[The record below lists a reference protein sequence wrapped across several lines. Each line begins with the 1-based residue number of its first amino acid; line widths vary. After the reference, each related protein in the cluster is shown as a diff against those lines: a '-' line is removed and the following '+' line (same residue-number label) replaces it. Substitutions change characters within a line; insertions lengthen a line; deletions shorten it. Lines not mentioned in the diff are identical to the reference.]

1 MFSGVFTSGAAGAVK
16 AYLATDEVRRLLG
29 ESTSMRIS
37 VQTSSRTANC
47 QLVFKLYDTAG
58 PQRPTG
64 LGPGY
69 AATFTSSAVTT
80 DFPLPIQVNG
90 PYSSNVDLVME
101 VSASSG
107 SAVEIFQ
114 GTITITLFFT

>member
-1 MFSGVFTSGAAGAVK
+1 MSGAAGAVR
-16 AYLATDEVRRLLG
+16 AYLASDEVRRLLG

-37 VQTSSRTANC
+37 VQTSSRTSNC
-47 QLVFKLYDTAG
+47 QLVLKLYDTAG

-64 LGPGY
+64 LSPGY

-80 DFPLPIQVNG
+80 EFPLPIQVNG
-90 PYSSNVDLVME
+90 PYSSNVDLVLE

-107 SAVEIFQ
+107 SAEQTFQ
-114 GTITITLFFT
+114 GTITVTLFFD